1 MITEF
6 GVKNNNKDPKFELFG
21 HVRISKY
28 KKIHAKGHIP
38 NVSWIYV
45 ISDLKG
51 EKIVRT
57 FHEKELQKN
66 KLS

>member
-6 GVKNNNKDPKFELFG
+6 GVKNNNKNPKFELFG

-38 NVSWIYV
+38 NVS
-45 ISDLKG
+45 
-51 EKIVRT
+51 
-57 FHEKELQKN
+57 
-66 KLS
+66 